1 MRFFILSVFWMQSDK
16 VIELLIS
23 AFSDLSAN
31 NGDRS
36 QSPILSGFTDVNKTC
51 IHVLICIVVHNIR
64 AV

>member
-1 MRFFILSVFWMQSDK
+1 MQSDK